1 MNDEDSDNNCK
12 GQCGYTVFCREC
24 MLLKEKAQREKALLE
39 VSKQELIG
47 SHDSYE
53 KREKQ

>member
-1 MNDEDSDNNCK
+1 MMQILKITAKDN
-12 GQCGYTVFCREC
+12 VAILFFAEC
-24 MLLKEKAQREKALLE
+24 MLLKEKALLE
-39 VSKQELIG
+39 VRMRELIG

>member
-12 GQCGYTVFCREC
+12 GQCGYTVFCREY
-24 MLLKEKAQREKALLE
+24 MLLKEKAQREKALLK
-39 VSKQELIG
+39 VRMQELIV

-53 KREKQ
+53 KRKKQ